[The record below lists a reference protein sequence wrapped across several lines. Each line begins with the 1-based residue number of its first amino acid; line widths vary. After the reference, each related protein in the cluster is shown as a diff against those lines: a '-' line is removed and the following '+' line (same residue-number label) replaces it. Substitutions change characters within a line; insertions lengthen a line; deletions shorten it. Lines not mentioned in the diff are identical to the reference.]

1 MSKEIG
7 EVGDYYQI
15 GNALSKTLLEVTLDL
30 VPEASDDDEFTF
42 HQYQNAGRFEDA
54 FTAAAGYLWKR
65 KKRLPDE
72 ILDEWDAF
80 IYDPGDECDFYDMDC
95 KYARECLDLQ
105 RALPKE

>member
-1 MSKEIG
+1 MTREAGTTYDYYEIG
-7 EVGDYYQI
+7 KE
-15 GNALSKTLLEVTLDL
+15 LSDKLLQVTLKF
-30 VPEASDDDEFTF
+30 VPEAEDDPDFSF
-42 HQYQNAGRFEDA
+42 YRHQNAGHFEDA

-72 ILDEWDAF
+72 ILDKWDAF